1 LLDFQVDFALL
12 LYDEF
17 NGFAIT
23 DASVL
28 FYHEGRILTPLRK
41 REGFYV
47 FRGLGIP
54 EIDIEIRRPHYHPA
68 HKRILKS
75 CLDPGYPVE
84 KVRLMR
90 QHPGTFSDC
99 DWFHG
104 NAPPE
109 REVLAFAG
117 EELKAGVG
125 EERNRITIL
134 GQSAGRLLGR
144 RFAPEKGK
152 GETFLLTSLLAP
164 GIYQA
169 DKELPASKKGAFS
182 IVRAYLSRSGSDGW
196 YHIPVE
202 YGHSE
207 NITATAYD
215 EGGRGKWV
223 YASATVR
230 S

>member
-1 LLDFQVDFALL
+1 LRDYKVDFALL
-12 LYDEF
+12 RYDEF
-17 NGFAIT
+17 DGSAIN

-28 FYHEGRILTPLRK
+28 FRYEGRLITPLRK

-47 FRGLGIP
+47 FRGLDVP
-54 EIDIEIRRPHYHPA
+54 EIDLEICRPHYHTA

-84 KVRLMR
+84 KVRLTR
-90 QHPGTFSDC
+90 SYPGTFSDC

-104 NAPPE
+104 NAPPDTAI
-109 REVLAFAG
+109 LALAG
-117 EELKAGVG
+117 EQLKAQIG
-125 EERNRITIL
+125 EEGNRITIL

-152 GETFLLTSLLAP
+152 GETFLLTALLAP
-164 GIYQA
+164 GIYQM
-169 DKELPASKKGAFS
+169 DRELPASKKGAFS
-182 IVRAYLSRSGSDGW
+182 IVRAYLSQSGSDGC

-202 YGHSE
+202 YGHSGL
-207 NITATAYD
+207 ITATAYD
-215 EGGRGKWV
+215 ERGNGKWV
-223 YASATVR
+223 YASATAH